1 MSVCSHGAAMTRAAL
16 TKLFILVILT
26 FIICLPEFF
35 TSHRVLRVNFL
46 CAPYQPS
53 ERGSR
58 ARKGQTRRAE
68 VRRKGVCDTCL
79 TLGSDKWDC
88 SNVTDPRPDV
98 SWFMC
103 ETDVDMAD
111 LHGNDSLSVY
121 PSIYSSTHAFIHPS
135 VRPSA
140 GPEASLEVSVKVR
153 LGGAGFLNLTLY
165 SHTNHSSLYLPPPEE
180 EEEQE
185 EDEGQ
190 TEACYCCFPA
200 SESTN
205 RSHRCFLRLSNRTVW
220 TAAVRGKLPWKRT
233 EKDEWWCMFRL
244 LWLVLLCVVLLTVA
258 TTVLGQIYRGRCCCE
273 KPKVCPVRCY
283 TGQHLDASAP
293 SLGNCSEEKH
303 TEMPAPKGMVLRSF
317 GSHYW
322 SGLSPIEE
330 VETDFADTLLAGD
343 MDHQSYDITGCNA
356 HLHHRGHPPFSS
368 PAEEQAQ

>member
-58 ARKGQTRRAE
+58 ARKGETRRTGEAE

-79 TLGSDKWDC
+79 TPGSDKWDR
-88 SNVTDPRPDV
+88 SNVPDPRPDM

-111 LHGNDSLSVY
+111 LHGNDSLS
-121 PSIYSSTHAFIHPS
+121 
-135 VRPSA
+135 
-140 GPEASLEVSVKVR
+140 GPEASLEVSVKVQV
-153 LGGAGFLNLTLY
+153 GGAGFLNLTLY
-165 SHTNHSSLYLPPPEE
+165 GNNNHSSLYLPPPEE
-180 EEEQE
+180 EGEKEEEEEEE

-190 TEACYCCFPA
+190 TEACYCCLPA

-205 RSHRCFLRLSNRTVW
+205 RSRRCLLRLSNRTVW

-233 EKDEWWCMFRL
+233 QKDEWWCMFRL
-244 LWLVLLCVVLLTVA
+244 LWLGLLCVVLLTVI
-258 TTVLGQIYRGRCCCE
+258 TTVLGQIYRERRCCE

-303 TEMPAPKGMVLRSF
+303 TETTAPKGMVLRSS

-343 MDHQSYDITGCNA
+343 MDHQSYDITGGCNA
-356 HLHHRGHPPFSS
+356 HLHHRGHPPISS